1 MNAGEQL
8 RKRLAEKAI
17 IVLDGAMGTE
27 ILHHGV
33 ATTLP
38 LWSAEALLTHPEVV
52 QRIHEEYVR
61 AGADIL
67 ITDTFRTTP
76 RAFAKVGRSAE
87 EARNAALLACRL
99 ARRAVEYVQ
108 ASRDVYVAGSIA
120 PLEECYSPELTP
132 PDDALEREHLQTAQ
146 LLKEGGVDFL
156 LLETM
161 ITKRETLAAA
171 RAAKSVD
178 MPFAVS
184 FCTNEQGDLLGGDP
198 LEQVVAEVE
207 RFDPL
212 FTGVN
217 CVSPDIATLTLRR
230 LKGITSMPLSVYA
243 QGEGMPRDDQ
253 GWEFDER
260 HDSEHYMICAR
271 QWLREGAQVI
281 GGCCGTSPVYIER
294 VRELVESST
303 KIS

>member
-1 MNAGEQL
+1 MNARERLQ
-8 RKRLAEKAI
+8 KRLAEKGI
-17 IVLDGAMGTE
+17 LVLDGGMGTE

-76 RAFAKVGRSAE
+76 RAFAKVGRSEE
-87 EARNAALLACRL
+87 EARRAALLACRL
-99 ARRAVEYVQ
+99 ARRAIERVQ
-108 ASRDVYVAGSIA
+108 TSREVYVAGSIA

-132 PDDALEREHLQTAQ
+132 PNEDLEREHLLTAQ
-146 LLKEGGVDFL
+146 TLKEGGVDFL

-161 ITKRETLAAA
+161 ITKRETLAAV
-171 RAAKSVD
+171 RAAKRVD

-184 FCTNEQGDLLGGDP
+184 FCANEQGNLLSGEQ
-198 LEQVVAEVE
+198 LEEVVSEVE
-207 RFDPL
+207 GSDPL
-212 FTGVN
+212 FVGVN
-217 CVSPDIATLTLRR
+217 CVSPEIATLTLRK
-230 LKGITSMPLSVYA
+230 LKGVTSRSLSVYA

-253 GWEFDER
+253 GWSFDEL
-260 HDSEHYMICAR
+260 SESEDYMTCAR
-271 QWLREGAQVI
+271 QWLQEGAQVI

-294 VRELVESST
+294 VRELVET
-303 KIS
+303 GV